1 MPDRIELLSVSLLDS
16 ERDRIN
22 ELKDLAQRLKLE
34 FGWHY
39 LLDIS
44 WILSLVEHI
53 SNRKII
59 DAGAGTGVIQWYLA
73 ENGAEVISV
82 DRESRKNLA
91 LKFRRRFTVEGLRPE
106 DLNSDTAVS
115 GSAGISIKSVAADWV
130 DQFRMSLG
138 NYSNGKNSAA
148 GKILIYNQD
157 LTKLLDIDGESID
170 TVVAVSSL
178 EHNSPEGL
186 EHVVA
191 ELMRVL
197 KPGGELIATLGASR
211 DEDWFHEP
219 SQGWCYSED
228 TLRRIFQISSDT
240 QSNFAEYDSLMGK
253 LITNKELKDNLAS
266 FYFKSG
272 DNGMPWGEWKPEYQT
287 VGVCRVKSEA

>member
-22 ELKDLAQRLKLE
+22 ELKALAQRLKLE

-44 WILSLVEHI
+44 WIVSLVDQM

-91 LKFRRRFTVEGLRPE
+91 LKFRRRFIIEGLRPE
-106 DLNSDTAVS
+106 DLNSDSAVS
-115 GSAGISIKSVAADWV
+115 GSAGKSLKSVAADWV
-130 DQFRMSLG
+130 DHFRMSLG
-138 NYSNGKNSAA
+138 NSSSGKYSVP

-157 LTKLLDIDGESID
+157 LTNLLDIDDESID

-178 EHNSPEGL
+178 EHNSPKGL
-186 EHVVA
+186 EGVVA

-197 KPGGELIATLGASR
+197 KPGGELIATLGTSR

-240 QSNFAEYDSLMGK
+240 QSNFAEYDSLMEQ
-253 LITNKELKDNLAS
+253 LIDNKELKDNLAS

-272 DNGMPWGEWKPEYQT
+272 DNGMPWGEWNPEYQA
-287 VGVCRVKSEA
+287 VGVCKTKKEA

>member
-22 ELKDLAQRLKLE
+22 ELKALAQRLKLE

-44 WILSLVEHI
+44 WILSLIEQI

-73 ENGAEVISV
+73 ENGAEVISI
-82 DRESRKNLA
+82 DRESRKNFA

-106 DLNSDTAVS
+106 DLSSDSAVS
-115 GSAGISIKSVAADWV
+115 GSAGKSLKSVAADWL

-138 NYSNGKNSAA
+138 NSSSGKYSVPGR
-148 GKILIYNQD
+148 IYIYNQD
-157 LTKLLDIDGESID
+157 LTNLLDIDDELID
-170 TVVAVSSL
+170 KVVAVSSL

-186 EHVVA
+186 EGVVA

-219 SQGWCYSED
+219 SQGWCYCED

-240 QSNFAEYDSLMGK
+240 QSNFAEYNSLMEK
-253 LITNKELKDNLAS
+253 LI
-266 FYFKSG
+266 G
-272 DNGMPWGEWKPEYQT
+272 NGAKRQFSILLLQVRGQWHAMG
-287 VGVCRVKSEA
+287 

>member
-106 DLNSDTAVS
+106 DLNSDSAVS

-197 KPGGELIATLGASR
+197 KPSGELIATLGASR
-211 DEDWFHEP
+211 DDDWFHEP

-240 QSNFAEYDSLMGK
+240 QSNFAEYDTLMGK
-253 LITNKELKDNLAS
+253 LIANKELKDNLAS

-287 VGVCRVKSEA
+287 VGVRKVKSEA

>member
-1 MPDRIELLSVSLLDS
+1 MPDRIELLPVSLLDS
-16 ERDRIN
+16 ERERIN
-22 ELKDLAQRLKLE
+22 ELKQLARRLKLE

-44 WILSLVEHI
+44 WILSLVEQI

-91 LKFRRRFTVEGLRPE
+91 SKFRRRFTVEGLRPE
-106 DLNSDTAVS
+106 DLSSDTAFS
-115 GSAGISIKSVAADWV
+115 GSTGKSLKSVAADRL
-130 DQFRMSLG
+130 DRFRISLG
-138 NYSNGKNSAA
+138 NFSSGENSVA
-148 GKILIYNQD
+148 GRILLYNQD
-157 LTKLLDIDGESID
+157 LTNLLDIDDESID

-197 KPGGELIATLGASR
+197 KPGGELLATLGASS
-211 DEDWFHEP
+211 DEAWFHEP
-219 SQGWCYSED
+219 SKGWCYSEA

-240 QSNFAEYDSLMGK
+240 RSNFAEYDSLMEK
-253 LITNKELKDNLAS
+253 LVDNKELKDNLAS

-287 VGVCRVKSEA
+287 VGVCKVKKEA

>member
-16 ERDRIN
+16 ERERIN
-22 ELKDLAQRLKLE
+22 ELKALAQRLKLE

-44 WILSLVEHI
+44 WILSLVDQI

-91 LKFRRRFTVEGLRPE
+91 LRFRRRFTLEGLRPE
-106 DLNSDTAVS
+106 DLSSDIAIG
-115 GSAGISIKSVAADWV
+115 GSARKSLKSVAADWL
-130 DQFRMSLG
+130 DQFRISLG
-138 NYSNGKNSAA
+138 NFSSGENLFPGN
-148 GKILIYNQD
+148 IVIYNQD
-157 LTKLLDIDGESID
+157 LTNLLDIDDESID

-186 EHVVA
+186 EGVVA

-211 DEDWFHEP
+211 DDDWFHQP
-219 SQGWCYSED
+219 SQGWCYCED

-240 QSNFAEYDSLMGK
+240 QSNFAEYDSLMEK
-253 LITNKELKDNLAS
+253 LIENKELKDNLAS

-287 VGVCRVKSEA
+287 VCVCKVKKEE